1 MSEVEWP
8 WTRRLRPVLQSEAAE
23 CGLAALVMVA
33 QHHGHKVNLTGLR
46 QRFPTSIKGL
56 TLQNLVAIAGDL
68 ELAPRPVRL
77 EVDELTQLQ
86 LPAVLHWDLNHFV
99 VLERVA
105 GRKATIVDPAIG
117 RRALPLDTL
126 SRHFTGVALELTP
139 TSNFK
144 PVDARPKTRLTDLWS
159 RLTHF
164 RGAFTQVLVLSLMLQ
179 LMALIAP
186 FFIQL
191 VVDEAIGQGDASL
204 MLLLLVGFGMVYALQ
219 GIIRALRDWVTLTFG
234 QSLSFQL
241 AGNVVRHL
249 LRLPVGYF
257 ERRHVGDLLSR
268 IGSIQPIQSLLTS
281 GLVNLIIDAALLV
294 TTLTVMLLI
303 SPLLTAIVFIFTML
317 YLGISQAFYPAIRRR
332 SEEEILARSQEQT
345 HLLETMRSIR
355 AIRLHAHEPAR
366 EAGWRNLFA
375 DVISATYRSR
385 IFGIHLNLA
394 EDLLFGLSFLLT
406 VYFGA
411 LAVIADQLS
420 VGVLLAFLAY
430 RSSFTSSAIA
440 LIDQL
445 QSWRLLGLH
454 LERLSDIVT
463 QEKEE
468 ARPAAPRVLLAG
480 PEITLDNLSFAY
492 SPTEPAIFDKLD
504 IRLPSGS
511 FVAIVGPSGAGKTTL
526 MRVLLGLLPPTSGK
540 VVVDGVPLGPQTLS
554 TWRGRIAAVM
564 QDDYLLSGTL
574 SDNISFFDPAADEGL
589 VEQFARLARIHDDI
603 AKMPM
608 GYHSL
613 VSDMGAALSSGQR
626 QRILLARALYRD
638 PDALF
643 LDEGTANLDPDTEAE
658 IADMIASLPI
668 TRIVIAHRPALVE
681 RADIVLRL
689 DGTGMTRLDRPG
701 ARTLAKPAR
710 AVRGEFNRSDG
721 TWVIPTV

>member
-1 MSEVEWP
+1 MTAAIEWP
-8 WTRRLRPVLQSEAAE
+8 WNRRLRPVLQSEAAE

-33 QHHGHKVNLTGLR
+33 QHHGHRVNLAGLR
-46 QRFPTSIKGL
+46 QRFPTSIKGM
-56 TLQNLVAIAGDL
+56 TLQHLVAIAAEL

-77 EVDELTQLQ
+77 EVDELSQLQ
-86 LPAVLHWDLNHFV
+86 LPAILHWDLNHFV
-99 VLERVA
+99 VLESVSGSKA
-105 GRKATIVDPAIG
+105 IVLDPAGGRKVM
-117 RRALPLDTL
+117 PLEAV
-126 SRHFTGVALELTP
+126 SRHFTGVALELSP
-139 TSNFK
+139 TSAFH
-144 PVDARPKTRLTDLWS
+144 PVEARPRTRLSDLWS
-159 RLTHF
+159 RITNF
-164 RGAFTQVLVLSLMLQ
+164 RGAFAQLLLLSLMLQ
-179 LMALIAP
+179 MLALIAP

-191 VVDEAIGQGDASL
+191 VVDEAIGQGESGL
-204 MLLLLVGFGMVYALQ
+204 LLLLLVGFGLVYALQ
-219 GIIRALRDWVTLTFG
+219 GIIRALRDWVSLTFG

-268 IGSIQPIQSLLTS
+268 VGSIQPIQSLLST
-281 GLVNLIIDAALLV
+281 GLVSLIIDAGLLV
-294 TTLTVMLLI
+294 TTIIVMLLV
-303 SPLLTAIVFIFTML
+303 SPLLTAIVVAFTLL
-317 YLGISQAFYPAIRRR
+317 YLAINVAMYPGIRRR
-332 SEEEILARSQEQT
+332 AEEEILARAQEET
-345 HLLETMRSIR
+345 HLMESMRAIR
-355 AIRLHAHEPAR
+355 AIKLHAHEPAR
-366 EAGWRNLFA
+366 EAAWRNLYA

-385 IFGIHLNLA
+385 IFGIQINLA

-411 LAVIADQLS
+411 LAVMSEQLT
-420 VGVLLAFLAY
+420 VGLLIAFLAY
-430 RSSFTSSAIA
+430 RSSFTNSAIA

-463 QEKEE
+463 QQKEDVRG
-468 ARPAAPRVLLAG
+468 ATPRVLMSG
-480 PEITLDNLSFAY
+480 PEIRLEGLSFTY
-492 SPTEPAIFDKLD
+492 SPAEPPTFDKLNVT
-504 IRLPSGS
+504 IPAGS

-526 MRVLLGLLPPTSGK
+526 MRVLLGLLPPSAGK
-540 VVVDGVPLGPQTLS
+540 VVIDGVPLGAHTLS

-574 SDNISFFDPAADEGL
+574 ADNISFFDPGATDRQ
-589 VEQFARLARIHDDI
+589 VEQFAKLARIHDDI

-608 GYHSL
+608 AYQSL

-626 QRILLARALYRD
+626 QRVLLARALYRD

-643 LDEGTANLDPDTEAE
+643 LDEGTANLDEATEAA
-658 IADMIASLPI
+658 IAEMIVSLPI

-689 DGTGMTRLDRPG
+689 DEKGLTEVPRDRGVPRLRP
-701 ARTLAKPAR
+701 RPELIR
-710 AVRGEFNRSDG
+710 
-721 TWVIPTV
+721 

>member
-1 MSEVEWP
+1 MSEIDWP
-8 WTRRLRPVLQSEAAE
+8 WMRRLRPVLQSEAAE

-33 QHHGHKVNLTGLR
+33 QHHGHRINLTGLR
-46 QRFPTSIKGL
+46 QRFPTSIKGM
-56 TLQNLVAIAGDL
+56 TLQNLVAIAAEL

-77 EVDELTQLQ
+77 EIDELSQLQ

-99 VLERVA
+99 VLERVS
-105 GRKATIVDPAIG
+105 GRKATILDPATG
-117 RRALPLDTL
+117 RRILPFDTL

-139 TSNFK
+139 TSSFK
-144 PVDARPKTRLTDLWS
+144 PIDSKPRTRLSDLWT
-159 RLTHF
+159 RLAHF
-164 RGAFTQVLVLSLMLQ
+164 RGAFAQVLVLSLMLQ

-191 VVDEAIGQGDASL
+191 VVDEAIGQGDSSL

-294 TTLTVMLLI
+294 TTLIVMLMI
-303 SPLLTAIVFIFTML
+303 NASLTGIVIAFTL
-317 YLGISQAFYPAIRRR
+317 VYLGITQAFYPAIRRR
-332 SEEEILARSQEQT
+332 SEEEIIARSSEQT
-345 HLLETMRSIR
+345 HLMETMRSIR
-355 AIRLHAHEPAR
+355 AIKLHAHEASR
-366 EAGWRNLFA
+366 EAGWRNLVA
-375 DVISATYRSR
+375 DVISSTYRTR

-394 EDLLFGLSFLLT
+394 EDMLLGLSFLLT

-411 LAVIADQLS
+411 LAVIGDQMS

-430 RSSFTSSAIA
+430 RASFTGSATA

-468 ARPAAPRVLLAG
+468 VRAAAPRVLLAG
-480 PEITLDNLSFAY
+480 PEIRLDGLSFSY

-504 IRLPSGS
+504 LVIPSGS

-526 MRVLLGLLPPTSGK
+526 VRVLLGLLPPTSGK
-540 VVVDGVPLGPQTLS
+540 VVADGVALGPQTLA
-554 TWRGRIAAVM
+554 TWRQRIAAVM

-574 SDNISFFDPAADEGL
+574 ADNISFFDPAADDRL
-589 VEQFARLARIHDDI
+589 VEQFARLARIHDEI
-603 AKMPM
+603 ERMPM

-613 VSDMGAALSSGQR
+613 VSDMGSALSSGQR

-643 LDEGTANLDPDTEAE
+643 LDEGTANLDPDTETA
-658 IADMIASLPI
+658 IADMIATLPI

-681 RADIVLRL
+681 RADIVIRL
-689 DGTGMTRLDRPG
+689 DEKGLTRVPASARRMIARQAG
-701 ARTLAKPAR
+701 ASVL
-710 AVRGEFNRSDG
+710 S
-721 TWVIPTV
+721 